1 VSAKTT
7 TEQGAPAKTKTT
19 VRRAKPDAYLYSED
33 AIAQAREAL
42 EGIARPSDVGDYLG
56 ITMEGDRVG
65 TLRFAC
71 AMAGY
76 VGWQWAVTVARVPR
90 GRHITVSET
99 ELLPGDGAL
108 LAPTWVPWADRLQP
122 GDLGP
127 SDVLPH
133 ILDDARLEPG
143 FEATGKNADKI
154 AIWELGLGRPRV
166 LSPEGRDEAATRW
179 YTGVHGPTDPEA
191 VKAAAHCSTCGFV
204 TPLAGSLRTLFGVCT
219 NEWSPRDGSVVSY
232 DHGCGAHSETDVAR
246 AGTQWPAPS
255 AMVDDSTI
263 IPLDLSTPKEEAAP
277 GEDAAPAD
285 AAPAEDAPKAA
296 DAPAEDAPQSAE

>member
-1 VSAKTT
+1 MSA
-7 TEQGAPAKTKTT
+7 EASSGAVAPAKTKPVT
-19 VRRAKPDAYLYSED
+19 RRPKPDAYLFSED
-33 AIAQAREAL
+33 AIAQARAAL
-42 EGIARPSDVGDYLG
+42 EEIARPADVGEYLG

-71 AMAGY
+71 EMAGY

-90 GRHITVSET
+90 GRHVTVSET

-108 LAPTWVPWADRLQP
+108 LAPTWIPWADRLQP

-143 FEATGKNADKI
+143 FESTGKNADKL

-179 YTGVHGPTDPEA
+179 YTGIHGPTAPEA
-191 VKAAAHCSTCGFV
+191 VKAAAHCATCGFV
-204 TPLAGSLRTLFGVCT
+204 TPLAGSLRTTFGVCT

-232 DHGCGAHSETDVAR
+232 DHGCGAHSETDIAR

-263 IPLDLSTPKEEAAP
+263 VPLDLSDPAPPEAPEEK
-277 GEDAAPAD
+277 
-285 AAPAEDAPKAA
+285 AEPS
-296 DAPAEDAPQSAE
+296 E